1 MSQELLNQF
10 TRNGENRMKIYK
22 FSFSTYRTYVI
33 KEVLEVEEKPKT
45 YMTTN
50 TTWKTRINKSD
61 IGKVNAYDNV
71 YLLEDDEKKAR
82 ELFCEKLRS
91 DIHQEQERIKDA
103 EKEIV
108 NLENLLKELS
118 RED

>member
-1 MSQELLNQF
+1 MQL
-10 TRNGENRMKIYK
+10 YK
-22 FSFSTYRTYVI
+22 FGLNSWNKDVV

-50 TTWKTRINKSD
+50 TSRKTRINKPD

-91 DIHQEQERIKDA
+91 NICIERGRIEGANKRIA
-103 EKEIV
+103 EYENLIKEISQ
-108 NLENLLKELS
+108 EE
-118 RED
+118 

>member
-1 MSQELLNQF
+1 MN
-10 TRNGENRMKIYK
+10 IYK
-22 FSFSTYRTYVI
+22 FSLCSWNSKVS

-61 IGKVNAYDNV
+61 IGKVNAYGNV
-71 YLLEDDEKKAR
+71 YLLEDEEKKAR

-91 DIHQEQERIKDA
+91 DIRTEQGRIEDA
-103 EKEIV
+103 NKRIAEY
-108 NLENLLKELS
+108 ENIIKELLQ
-118 RED
+118 ED

>member
-1 MSQELLNQF
+1 MRL
-10 TRNGENRMKIYK
+10 YK
-22 FSFSTYRTYVI
+22 FDFSTYRSNVR

-50 TTWKTRINKSD
+50 TSWKTRINKSD

-91 DIHQEQERIKDA
+91 NICMVRRRIEDA
-103 EKEIV
+103 NKGIAEYEKLIKEISQG
-108 NLENLLKELS
+108 E
-118 RED
+118 

>member
-1 MSQELLNQF
+1 
-10 TRNGENRMKIYK
+10 MKLYK
-22 FSFSTYRTYVI
+22 FSFSTYRSDVR

-50 TTWKTRINKSD
+50 TTWKTRINKPD

-82 ELFCEKLRS
+82 ELFCKKLRS
-91 DIHQEQERIKDA
+91 NIRTEQGRIKGA
-103 EKEIV
+103 NKRILEY
-108 NLENLLKELS
+108 ENLIKELLQ
-118 RED
+118 EG

>member
-1 MSQELLNQF
+1 
-10 TRNGENRMKIYK
+10 MKLYK
-22 FSFSTYRTYVI
+22 FSFSTYSPGVG
-33 KEVLEVEEKPKT
+33 KEVIDVEEKPKT

-61 IGKVNAYDNV
+61 IGRVNAYDNV

-91 DIHQEQERIKDA
+91 DIRTEQGRIESANKRIS
-103 EKEIV
+103 EY
-108 NLENLLKELS
+108 ENLIKELLQ
-118 RED
+118 EAQHGL

>member
-1 MSQELLNQF
+1 MQ
-10 TRNGENRMKIYK
+10 IYK
-22 FSFSTYRTYVI
+22 FSFHSWNSEVE

-61 IGKVNAYDNV
+61 IGKLNAYNNV
-71 YLLEDDEKKAR
+71 YLLEDDGKKAR

-91 DIHQEQERIKDA
+91 DICTEKGKIESANKRIS
-103 EKEIV
+103 EY
-108 NLENLLKELS
+108 ENLIKELLQ
-118 RED
+118 EG

>member
-1 MSQELLNQF
+1 
-10 TRNGENRMKIYK
+10 MKLYK
-22 FSFSTYRTYVI
+22 FSFSTYRTDVR

-61 IGKVNAYDNV
+61 IGRINAYDNV

-82 ELFCEKLRS
+82 ELFCEKLKS
-91 DIHQEQERIKDA
+91 DIQGQRGRIADA
-103 EKEIV
+103 KKEIEK
-108 NLENLLKELS
+108 LENLIKELS
-118 RED
+118 HEKYLK

>member
-1 MSQELLNQF
+1 MQ
-10 TRNGENRMKIYK
+10 IYK
-22 FSFSTYRTYVI
+22 FSFRGWNSEVS

-91 DIHQEQERIKDA
+91 DIRRQQGRIKDV
-103 EKEIV
+103 EKEIANME
-108 NLENLLKELS
+108 NLIKELLKEA
-118 RED
+118 

>member
-1 MSQELLNQF
+1 MQ
-10 TRNGENRMKIYK
+10 IYK
-22 FSFSTYRTYVI
+22 FSFRTWDSWNREVE

-50 TTWKTRINKSD
+50 STWKTRINKSD
-61 IGKVNAYDNV
+61 IGKVNAYNNV

-91 DIHQEQERIKDA
+91 DIRTEQGRIESANKRIS
-103 EKEIV
+103 EY
-108 NLENLLKELS
+108 ENLIKELLQ
-118 RED
+118 EG